1 MQESRGEQ
9 TLNYQYLQPAIITF
23 RKHKIRYEPK
33 APSRQGRVAIRAKLK
48 PVNSF
53 VTKRSHLHANQFQS
67 NQHNIHPKNNAHTSQ
82 NITYKDISNKPSF
95 LSKRFA
101 AKEALSKALGFG
113 LYRKGIYPKYI
124 SVKHDDFG
132 KPFLSLS
139 SELEKIINN
148 HNMKIQLS
156 ITDSDTQSVAFVVI
170 ES

>member
-1 MQESRGEQ
+1 MISGIGVD
-9 TLNYQYLQPAIITF
+9 LVD
-23 RKHKIRYEPK
+23 K
-33 APSRQGRVAIRAKLK
+33 ARFINLVKKFGNRVA
-48 PVNSF
+48 
-53 VTKRSHLHANQFQS
+53 TKILSKDEYLE
-67 NQHNIHPKNNAHTSQ
+67 
-82 NITYKDISNKPSF
+82 YKDISNKPSF

-101 AKEALSKALGFG
+101 AKEALSKALGVG
-113 LYRKGIYPKYI
+113 LYRNGSFPKYI

-139 SELEKIINN
+139 SELETIINN

>member
-1 MQESRGEQ
+1 MISGIGVDLVDKARFINLFKKFGNRAATKILSKDE
-9 TLNYQYLQPAIITF
+9 YL
-23 RKHKIRYEPK
+23 E
-33 APSRQGRVAIRAKLK
+33 
-48 PVNSF
+48 
-53 VTKRSHLHANQFQS
+53 
-67 NQHNIHPKNNAHTSQ
+67 
-82 NITYKDISNKPSF
+82 YKKISNKPSF

-101 AKEALSKALGFG
+101 AKEALSKALGVG
-113 LYRKGIYPKYI
+113 LYRKGIFPKYI

-139 SELEKIINN
+139 LKLEPIINN

>member
-1 MQESRGEQ
+1 MISGIGVDLVDKARFINLFKKFGNRAATKILSKDE
-9 TLNYQYLQPAIITF
+9 YL
-23 RKHKIRYEPK
+23 E
-33 APSRQGRVAIRAKLK
+33 
-48 PVNSF
+48 
-53 VTKRSHLHANQFQS
+53 
-67 NQHNIHPKNNAHTSQ
+67 
-82 NITYKDISNKPSF
+82 YKKISNKSSF

-139 SELEKIINN
+139 LELETIINN

>member
-1 MQESRGEQ
+1 MINGIGVD
-9 TLNYQYLQPAIITF
+9 LVD
-23 RKHKIRYEPK
+23 K
-33 APSRQGRVAIRAKLK
+33 ARFINLVKKFGNRVAMKILSKDEYLEY
-48 PVNSF
+48 
-53 VTKRSHLHANQFQS
+53 
-67 NQHNIHPKNNAHTSQ
+67 KN
-82 NITYKDISNKPSF
+82 ISNKPSF

-101 AKEALSKALGFG
+101 AKEALSKALGVG

-156 ITDSDTQSVAFVVI
+156 ITDSDTQSIAFVVI

>member
-1 MQESRGEQ
+1 MISGIGVDLVDKARFINLVKKFGDRAATKILSKDE
-9 TLNYQYLQPAIITF
+9 YL
-23 RKHKIRYEPK
+23 E
-33 APSRQGRVAIRAKLK
+33 
-48 PVNSF
+48 
-53 VTKRSHLHANQFQS
+53 
-67 NQHNIHPKNNAHTSQ
+67 
-82 NITYKDISNKPSF
+82 YKDISNKPSF

-139 SELEKIINN
+139 SELEMIINN

-170 ES
+170 ESWVI

>member
-1 MQESRGEQ
+1 MINGIGVDLVDKARFINLVKKFGNKVAMKILSKDE
-9 TLNYQYLQPAIITF
+9 YLE
-23 RKHKIRYEPK
+23 Y
-33 APSRQGRVAIRAKLK
+33 
-48 PVNSF
+48 
-53 VTKRSHLHANQFQS
+53 
-67 NQHNIHPKNNAHTSQ
+67 KN
-82 NITYKDISNKPSF
+82 ISNKPSF

-101 AKEALSKALGFG
+101 AKEALSKALGVG

-156 ITDSDTQSVAFVVI
+156 ITDSDTQSIAFVVI